1 MRWVDRIRRRLR
13 MDPPVVLLEKG
24 FMEAVVTD
32 DHPAHASAVAVY
44 SSLVDDY
51 EAERVLIRAVD
62 EHLPPSGRPR
72 RLGAFAPVE
81 PLHVAGQHR
90 RAVDLMLEG
99 DDVDDPDHAMTL
111 VMLERHAIRTIA
123 TFDERYTAFDLEI
136 VPPAAVPASTP
147 SPAP

>member
-1 MRWVDRIRRRLR
+1 MTRIDRIRRRLR

-32 DHPAHASAVAVY
+32 DHPAHTSAVAVY

-51 EAERVLIRAVD
+51 EAERVLIRAIGA
-62 EHLPPSGRPR
+62 HLPSSGRPR

-99 DDVDDPDHAMTL
+99 DDVADPDHALTL

-136 VPPAAVPASTP
+136 VPPP
-147 SPAP
+147 PAP